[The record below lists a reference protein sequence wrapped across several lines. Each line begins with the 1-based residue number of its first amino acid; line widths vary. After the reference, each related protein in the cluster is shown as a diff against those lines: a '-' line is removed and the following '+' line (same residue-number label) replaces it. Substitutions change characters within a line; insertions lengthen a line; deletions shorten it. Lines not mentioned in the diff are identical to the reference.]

1 MNAEVF
7 ALAPLASDLYAGGS
21 FTSAGGKVSAFIA
34 RAYLPDLPVLSV
46 RHSGAD
52 VLVSWPFANTA
63 DFTLEQSPTLAP
75 ESWAPNTATITDD
88 GAKKSLLIPATNDPQ
103 FFRLRRP

>member
-1 MNAEVF
+1 M
-7 ALAPLASDLYAGGS
+7 
-21 FTSAGGKVSAFIA
+21 
-34 RAYLPDLPVLSV
+34 
-46 RHSGAD
+46 
-52 VLVSWPFANTA
+52 NTA